1 MKQCLERDPTKRPS
15 AKEADEISQS
25 SVKMAAGACHQQ
37 VDQEEVKRE
46 LLRLLGLSA
55 ITLPSWQSGC
65 ELPRF
70 AFCVERF
77 APLKGG

>member
-1 MKQCLERDPTKRPS
+1 
-15 AKEADEISQS
+15 
-25 SVKMAAGACHQQ
+25 MAAGACHQQ